1 MGLLQQDAGP
11 DPSHGQGP
19 QGLRENPI
27 AEKLPDLGEFFVH
40 KKCWAKGLS
49 LAAYYDIINTIA
61 VKQGGLGMTAVSF
74 LFVIAIGILC
84 LVFGIRMFGLVIAV
98 CFKKPKEKPEQP
110 KRIVVVEDEESE
122 IDRQNREYGDFY
134 GDSYYW

>member
-1 MGLLQQDAGP
+1 
-11 DPSHGQGP
+11 
-19 QGLRENPI
+19 
-27 AEKLPDLGEFFVH
+27 
-40 KKCWAKGLS
+40 
-49 LAAYYDIINTIA
+49 
-61 VKQGGLGMTAVSF
+61 MTAVSF

-84 LVFGIRMFGLVIAV
+84 LVFGIRMFGLVIAA